1 MTMDRKKALALAAT
15 VTGVLASTT
24 VAVAAV
30 TGFSVLGFGGTHAPR
45 LSSLASYE
53 SSAGGS
59 PGVITR
65 TTEVYDKVV
74 VEGTPRAVVAAAP
87 AGLMAGP
94 AAADQPATVA
104 GSPAVVKPRPAPR
117 RHHRHHAP
125 NTSTTTRSA
134 LSPRPASTPTTERPT
149 EPTTPTGP
157 EPTDPPVML
166 PPSTTS
172 TIPPVTTT
180 TRPPG
185 VPRDWPPGKPIPP
198 MPPNC
203 RHPQLEDNGVWNCGD
218 D

>member
-30 TGFSVLGFGGTHAPR
+30 TGVSVLGFGGTHTAR

-53 SSAGGS
+53 TSADAS
-59 PGVITR
+59 PGVITH

-74 VEGTPRAVVAAAP
+74 VEGTPRAVAAAAP
-87 AGLMAGP
+87 AGLMAPP
-94 AAADQPATVA
+94 AAASQPAGA
-104 GSPAVVKPRPAPR
+104 AAPAVVTPRLGPARHR
-117 RHHRHHAP
+117 RHPAP
-125 NTSTTTRSA
+125 NTPTTARSTG
-134 LSPRPASTPTTERPT
+134 SPRPASTPTTE
-149 EPTTPTGP
+149 PTGP
-157 EPTDPPVML
+157 EPTDPPVIA

-172 TIPPVTTT
+172 TIPLVTTT